1 VRPSAHGRRDY
12 AAPSAPNEG
21 NAARVALFDNWPVE
35 RGCRGGEDIRAMK
48 RLLPFKVLVP
58 IVLGVLLPL
67 VALVF
72 AEQGFRELEATRRST
87 AASFAVQTALSDTVR
102 LLAEAEAGFR
112 AYLMTGREAEL
123 EPYLM
128 ALPGIEKRMRA
139 LSETLDAERAASP
152 EGHGARLT
160 KLVDQKVT
168 ELKTALGLYRSRGR
182 TATPELLAAA
192 VGSNTMSQIRAQ
204 VRELQAEEESRLAAS
219 VARRSGEIFEL
230 RLAMQLLTAFSIAL
244 LVLVAFLARREF
256 RLRERRHASM
266 LDERRRL
273 EAAVDQRMTE
283 LAELSSHLQQVSE
296 AEKSK
301 LARDIHDELG
311 SILVAAKMDVAWA
324 HGRVTGVDGVTAAK
338 LRGVLGVL
346 DQAIAIKRRMTEELR
361 PTLLDNLGL
370 GAAIQAHVAEV
381 CGRAGLAHEV
391 TLPEE
396 EPDLP
401 DQVAVAL
408 FRIVQEALTNVVRYA
423 KARNVTVALSRSAA
437 GVALVFADDGVG
449 LPPPDERRKRSHGI
463 LGMQQRVRALRGE
476 LVIKSTP
483 GSGARIEVFVPLRE
497 QAAEPVSVPPEPLEG
512 ERRRR

>member
-1 VRPSAHGRRDY
+1 VLRCLTIGPLY
-12 AAPSAPNEG
+12 AAAGEAKISGAMQ
-21 NAARVALFDNWPVE
+21 RV
-35 RGCRGGEDIRAMK
+35 
-48 RLLPFKVLVP
+48 LPFKVLVP
-58 IVLGVLLPL
+58 LTLGVLLPL

-87 AASFAVQTALSDTVR
+87 AASFAVQTALSDIVR
-102 LLAEAEAGFR
+102 LLADAEAGLR
-112 AYLMTGREAEL
+112 AHVATGRDAEL
-123 EPYLM
+123 DPYLL
-128 ALPGIEKRMRA
+128 ALPGIEQRKQSLRA
-139 LSETLDAERAASP
+139 TLDPERAAAP
-152 EGHGARLT
+152 EGRGARLGA
-160 KLVDQKVT
+160 LVDRRVT
-168 ELKTALGLYRSRGR
+168 ELRAALELYRSRGR
-182 TATPELLAAA
+182 TTPPEQLAAA
-192 VGSNTMSQIRAQ
+192 ASSSTMNQIRAQ
-204 VRELQAEEESRLAAS
+204 VRELQAEEERRLAAS
-219 VARRSGEIFEL
+219 VARRAGEIFEL

-256 RLRERRHASM
+256 RLGERRHASM

-273 EAAVDQRMTE
+273 EAAVESRMTE
-283 LAELSSHLQQVSE
+283 LSELSSHLQQVSE

-370 GAAIQAHVAEV
+370 GAAIQAHVVEV

-396 EPDLP
+396 EPELP
-401 DQVAVAL
+401 EPVAVAL

-423 KARNVTVALSRSAA
+423 KARRVTVALSRSAA
-437 GVALVFADDGVG
+437 GVALVFADDGIG

-483 GSGARIEVFVPLRE
+483 GSGTRIEVFVPLRDP
-497 QAAEPVSVPPEPLEG
+497 ATGPVSVPPERLENERPDAG
-512 ERRRR
+512 ERRPRAL